1 MLVLASSSPRRR
13 ELLAQI
19 GLKCEVVPVNVDE
32 TVRNGE
38 TGLAYTQRMAQEKA
52 AAALGQTGHGRVILA
67 ADTAVCIDRQILGKP
82 EDRQHAMAMLDLLS
96 GRKHS
101 VITSFVLAHGERK
114 VCTSC
119 TTDVWLAEIDA
130 AQRDAY
136 WLSGEPRDKAGA
148 YAIQG
153 RAAVFVERIAGSY
166 SNVVGLPLHELAE
179 ALSVFGVDFPTSNQL
194 QEIKG

>member
-19 GLKCEVVPVNVDE
+19 GLECEVVPVNVDE
-32 TVRNGE
+32 TVSNGE
-38 TGLAYTQRMAQEKA
+38 TALAYTQRMARKKA
-52 AAALGQTGHGRVILA
+52 GAGLVQAARGRIILA
-67 ADTAVCIDRQILGKP
+67 ADTVVCIDRQILAKP
-82 EDRQHAMAMLDLLS
+82 DDKQHAMAMLDLLS

-101 VITSFVLAHGERK
+101 VITSFALVRGERW

-136 WLSGEPRDKAGA
+136 WCSGEPRDKAGA

-166 SNVVGLPLHELAE
+166 SNVVGLPLYELAE
-179 ALSVFGVDFPTSNQL
+179 ALRVFGVDSTTPKQL
-194 QEIKG
+194 QESKD